1 MVVAGTLVEV
11 GGTLVEV
18 AGTIV
23 AVGAP
28 IVTVGERIVVSGVTV
43 GVEVRQP
50 SLTLMTM
57 NKTAN
62 QIILLSI
69 VVLSEAI
76 LRRY

>member
-11 GGTLVEV
+11 GGTIVIVGEGLVV

-23 AVGAP
+23 
-28 IVTVGERIVVSGVTV
+28 
-43 GVEVRQP
+43 GVEVMQP

-62 QIILLSI
+62 QINLLSI
-69 VVLSEAI
+69 MVLSEAI